1 MDRNTRPRH
10 NFWMEQVFDP
20 EEIANIG
27 PRSLVFATAVD
38 LWLSRS
44 SCTILTISR
53 QWFVEMS
60 AARCGALDHGLI
72 FPLKLPWFL
81 FSSADCRFVPGK
93 SFAPSTIIAMKSA
106 RRHRTVEWIIWWDMW
121 KMEWNKMN
129 PGEGME
135 RDSAAWKAFSDPEL
149 RCHLGRG
156 WSGLRYAFA
165 HRESVGQVGC
175 RSLMQK
181 SLFMAGVFHI
191 QLVNITDLEQLPHS
205 EIAWCLYF
213 LVSSEN
219 LRTSFRHLSCPR
231 QRSRKIWQN
240 RNVHKQILGCTQ
252 ISPSFGWSDFNLA
265 DLVKTSWRTIGG
277 CASVP

>member
-27 PRSLVFATAVD
+27 PRSLDFATAVD

-129 PGEGME
+129 PGK
-135 RDSAAWKAFSDPEL
+135 AWKGILQHEKHFQTLSYDATLAEDEVDYAMPLPTENLSDKWVAEA
-149 RCHLGRG
+149 
-156 WSGLRYAFA
+156 W
-165 HRESVGQVGC
+165 C
-175 RSLMQK
+175 RSL
-181 SLFMAGVFHI
+181 
-191 QLVNITDLEQLPHS
+191 
-205 EIAWCLYF
+205 CL
-213 LVSSEN
+213 
-219 LRTSFRHLSCPR
+219 
-231 QRSRKIWQN
+231 WQ
-240 RNVHKQILGCTQ
+240 VCFT
-252 ISPSFGWSDFNLA
+252 FN
-265 DLVKTSWRTIGG
+265 W
-277 CASVP
+277 

>member
-20 EEIANIG
+20 EEIANFG
-27 PRSLVFATAVD
+27 PRSLVFAAAVD

-44 SCTILTISR
+44 SCTILTTSR

-72 FPLKLPWFL
+72 FLLKLPWFL
-81 FSSADCRFVPGK
+81 FSSADCRCVPGK

-106 RRHRTVEWIIWWDMW
+106 RRHRIVEWIIWWDMW
-121 KMEWNKMN
+121 KMEWYKMN
-129 PGEGME
+129 PREGME
-135 RDSAAWKAFSDPEL
+135 RPFSMKSIFRRVTMPWQRMKWITL
-149 RCHLGRG
+149 CLCPPRICLT
-156 WSGLRYAFA
+156 SGLQKPDAEVF
-165 HRESVGQVGC
+165 VGRCVSQIKG
-175 RSLMQK
+175 L
-181 SLFMAGVFHI
+181 
-191 QLVNITDLEQLPHS
+191 QLVTDLEQMPHS

-240 RNVHKQILGCTQ
+240 RNVHKQILGYTQ
-252 ISPSFGWSDFNLA
+252 ISPSLGWSDFNLA
-265 DLVKTSWRTIGG
+265 NSLKTSGRAISG
-277 CASVP
+277 CPSVP